1 MLNDALH
8 QPLAETTPA
17 MRFQHENVAEIPDG
31 GVIADDSRKSCLSA
45 ATIINAKAQRV
56 LDRTRHNFA
65 RDACGPVAVGK
76 ETVND
81 GQIQTFAVSAN
92 QKIASAMFCD

>member
-1 MLNDALH
+1 
-8 QPLAETTPA
+8 
-17 MRFQHENVAEIPDG
+17 MRFQHENVAEIRDG
-31 GVIADDSRKSCLSA
+31 GVITDDSRKSCLSA
-45 ATIINAKAQRV
+45 ATIINAKAQGV
-56 LDRTRHNFA
+56 LDRSRHNIT
-65 RDACGPVAVGK
+65 RDAFCPVAVGK